1 MLEWF
6 LEKIGWISKNKEW
19 IFSGI
24 GIFIVTIVFAIFKY
38 IKKIFRKE
46 ENISNIPVT
55 IKRQKINVS
64 SKDLERWEKLN
75 RFFYTSGLLK
85 RITNFNFGN
94 GYPEDYFEVNGM
106 CGSDILAKI
115 EEDPLPYFNDEDL
128 QEYFNEFSINF
139 QKAIDLLCYS
149 YFDDIKPGY
158 MIINQNYQPKVK
170 AKKSEEFNYYI
181 SELNK
186 NYIKLY
192 NEIQKR
198 KNVID

>member
-1 MLEWF
+1 MLEWI
-6 LEKIGWISKNKEW
+6 LKNKEW

-24 GIFIVTIVFAIFKY
+24 GIPIIVGIYKFIKN
-38 IKKIFRKE
+38 FRKE
-46 ENISNIPVT
+46 KNTSNTPIA
-55 IKRQKINVS
+55 IKRQKINIS
-64 SKDLERWEKLN
+64 SKDLEKWESLH

-106 CGSDILAKI
+106 CGSDILAEI
-115 EEDPLPYFNDEDL
+115 EEDPLPYFDDEDL

-149 YFDDIKPGY
+149 YFNNIKPRY
-158 MIINQNYQPKVK
+158 MIINPNYQPKVK
-170 AKKSEEFNYYI
+170 KEKTDEFSYYI